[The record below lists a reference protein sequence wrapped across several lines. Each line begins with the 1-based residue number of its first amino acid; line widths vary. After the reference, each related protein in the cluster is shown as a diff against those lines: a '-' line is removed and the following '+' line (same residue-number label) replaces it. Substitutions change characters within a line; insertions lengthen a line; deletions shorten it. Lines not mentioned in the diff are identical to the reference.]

1 MIKILICD
9 DEVFAR
15 DAMKTI
21 VSRKGFNVFTAATGE
36 ECINMLKK
44 ESPEVIFLDVMLS
57 DLDGDHLFKY
67 LKDIKKDVDIYLCDP
82 LQYDHFSYIF
92 YILALKNKYSD
103 DYQHFRDKIFHLFVI
118 HLLFFWLFYHS
129 NISIEIGSKKYALV
143 KNNRFVFSVDLLF

>member
-36 ECINMLKK
+36 ECINMTKQ
-44 ESPEVIFLDVMLS
+44 ENPEVIFLDVMLP

-67 LKDIKKDVDIYLCDP
+67 LKDIKKDVDIY
-82 LQYDHFSYIF
+82 FITASGTVF
-92 YILALKNKYSD
+92 TEEKAKNLGAKGYLSTPVD
-103 DYQHFRDKIFHLFVI
+103 MKELFDVLDKI
-118 HLLFFWLFYHS
+118 
-129 NISIEIGSKKYALV
+129 KKD
-143 KNNRFVFSVDLLF
+143 FGE